1 MICGEKMESVI
12 EYKLQIRILRR
23 FKIMKNTK
31 TCSKCGGNDIV
42 VVSNDGHPDATYG
55 NNIQTGM
62 TILSGSIY
70 VKRYIC
76 CGCGFSEE
84 WIDQSDIA
92 TLKKSKKIKQM

>member
-1 MICGEKMESVI
+1 
-12 EYKLQIRILRR
+12 
-23 FKIMKNTK
+23 MKNTSICPK
-31 TCSKCGGNDIV
+31 CSGSDIV
-42 VVSNDGHPDATYG
+42 VIQNDGHPDATYG

-76 CGCGFSEE
+76 CECGFSEE
-84 WIDQSDIA
+84 WIDQSDIT

>member
-1 MICGEKMESVI
+1 MAKQRGKFEVEGDFI
-12 EYKLQIRILRR
+12 
-23 FKIMKNTK
+23 IMKNTK
-31 TCSKCGGNDIV
+31 ICSKCGGSDIV

-62 TILSGSIY
+62 TVLSGNIY
-70 VKRYIC
+70 IKRYIC

>member
-1 MICGEKMESVI
+1 
-12 EYKLQIRILRR
+12 
-23 FKIMKNTK
+23 MKNTK
-31 TCSKCGGNDIV
+31 ICSKCGGNDIV
-42 VVSNDGHPDATYG
+42 VISNDGHPDATYG
-55 NNIQTGM
+55 NNIQTKM

-92 TLKKSKKIKQM
+92 TLKKSKKITQM